1 MKIKSA
7 EFVLSA
13 ASPRQ
18 FPPSLIPEVAFVG
31 KSNVGK
37 SSLIN
42 SLLNRKRLVKTSSVP
57 GKTQMINFFLIN
69 GMFHLVDLPGYG
81 FANTPK
87 SVRGG
92 WEALIQAYLL
102 ERRELRGV
110 VMIVD
115 ARHAP
120 AALDLR
126 MREMLVGNGLTCLT
140 VANKIDKLKRSQTQ
154 AHLRTVREALALR
167 EPPLAYSA
175 QDHTGRPQ
183 VWSRVEDWL
192 SGEIPPGVSS

>member
-18 FPPSLIPEVAFVG
+18 FPPSVIPEVAFVG

-42 SLLNRKRLVKTSSVP
+42 SLLNRKKLVKTSSTP

-69 GMFHLVDLPGYG
+69 DVFHLVDLPGYG
-81 FANTPK
+81 FAKTPEN
-87 SVRGG
+87 VRKG
-92 WEALIQAYLL
+92 WEALIEAYLL
-102 ERRELRGV
+102 NRAELRGV

-120 AALDLR
+120 GKLDLR
-126 MREMLVGNGLTCLT
+126 MREMLVRSGLACLT
-140 VANKIDKLKRSQTQ
+140 VANKIDKLKRSQAQ
-154 AHLRTVREALALR
+154 AHLRTVRASMALDD
-167 EPPLAYSA
+167 PPLAYSA
-175 QDHTGRPQ
+175 QNHTGRPQ
-183 VWSRVEDWL
+183 LWGQLESWL
-192 SGEIPPGVSS
+192 SG